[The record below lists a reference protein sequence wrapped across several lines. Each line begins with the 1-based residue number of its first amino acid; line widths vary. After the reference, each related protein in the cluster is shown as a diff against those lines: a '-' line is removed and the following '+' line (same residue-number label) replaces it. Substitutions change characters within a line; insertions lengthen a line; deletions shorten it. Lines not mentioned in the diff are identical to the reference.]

1 MIDNFLLRK
10 NKEKENL
17 IKLFK
22 SKYKKYKENNN

>member
-1 MIDNFLLRK
+1 MIDNLLLGN